1 VAGVRPSAGVAA
13 AILSLASL
21 SQTAWAQAPQIDERP
36 LSGAIAFAAGAT
48 CLEQSRLEAQ
58 VQTWL
63 GRDRIPSDVRLD
75 VRGDDRD
82 PRAVG
87 FRISRSGKTHERRF
101 DHLPESCSDATA
113 ILGLAI
119 ALAIDAGLLAGVF
132 ALPSSKEQPR
142 RLVAIEVGAG
152 FDVVPGASV
161 GGGGGIEYG
170 LLDWLSGRLDV
181 GSQFSW
187 GNSINGTS
195 GVFDAALVAIAPQ
208 ICAGGAVMNS
218 LRVELC
224 SGAAIGILHAQGH
237 GFATPRSA
245 TGLWVGAQGG
255 LRLVLA
261 AGVSWVLDL
270 EGVFPVHVPEF
281 RAESGAGQP
290 LYRQI
295 DPTGALLSAGPVFFF

>member
-1 VAGVRPSAGVAA
+1 VA
-13 AILSLASL
+13 AILSLTSP
-21 SQTAWAQAPQIDERP
+21 SQTAWAQAPPIDERP
-36 LSGAIAFAAGAT
+36 LSGAIAFTAGAT

-63 GRDRIPSDVRLD
+63 GRDRIPSDVRVD

-101 DHLPESCSDATA
+101 EQLPERCNDATA

-132 ALPSSKEQPR
+132 APPSSKEEPK
-142 RLVAIEVGAG
+142 RLVTIEIGAG
-152 FDVVPGASV
+152 FDVVPGPSV
-161 GGGGGIEYG
+161 GAAAGMEYG

-187 GNSINGTS
+187 GNSINGTA
-195 GVFDAALVAIAPQ
+195 GVFDASLVAIVPQ
-208 ICAGGAVMNS
+208 VCTGGAVMNR

-224 SGAAIGILHAQGH
+224 SGAAFGVLHAQGR

-261 AGVSWVLDL
+261 AGVSWVLDV

-281 RAESGAGQP
+281 RAESGAGVA